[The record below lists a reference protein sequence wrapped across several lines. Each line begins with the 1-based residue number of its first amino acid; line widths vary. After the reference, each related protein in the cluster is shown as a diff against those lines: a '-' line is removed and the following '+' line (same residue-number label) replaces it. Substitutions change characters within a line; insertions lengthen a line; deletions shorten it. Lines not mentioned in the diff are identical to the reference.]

1 MILSPATLGMLG
13 GGQLGRFFV
22 SAAHE
27 MGYKVWVLDP
37 DPHSPAGLIA
47 DRHLVAAYDDYAAL
61 DALGAECA
69 AVTTEFENVP
79 ANTLDYLS
87 KFIPVHPAASAVA
100 VCQNRIAEKTF
111 LADNGLPH
119 GPFAVI
125 RGEDDIRAADARLFP
140 AVLKVARF
148 GYDGKGQARVADR
161 DEALAAFQRFRAEPC
176 VLEKMLTLDF
186 EVSVVLARDEA
197 GTVRAFPASENR
209 HRNGILDIT
218 IAPAPAL
225 VGLHA
230 PTEPGAQS
238 DSQPLAG
245 KRAEHIAERI
255 AERLGYVGTLGVEFF
270 VCAGELFV
278 NEMAP
283 RPHNSGHHTIDA
295 CDVSQYEQQV
305 RALCGLAL
313 ATPRQHS
320 AAVMVN
326 LLGELWYEDG
336 KGHGPYRE
344 PDWSLLHAVP
354 GLRLHL
360 YAKHHARAGR
370 KMGHFVVIGDDPAQ
384 VLERAL
390 QARAAIGIH
399 DE

>member
-1 MILSPATLGMLG
+1 MILPPATLGMLG

-47 DRHLVAAYDDYAAL
+47 DRHLVAAYTDYAAL
-61 DALGAECA
+61 DEFAEGCA

-79 ANTLDYLS
+79 ADTLDYLA
-87 KFIPVHPAASAVA
+87 KFVPVRPSAAAVA

-111 LADNGLPH
+111 LRDHGLPH

-125 RGEDDIRAADARLFP
+125 RAEADIENANAGLFP

-161 DEALAAFQRFRAEPC
+161 AEALHAFRQFRNEPC
-176 VLEKMLTLDF
+176 VLEKMLSLDY

-197 GTVRAFPASENR
+197 GRVAAFPPGENSHR
-209 HRNGILDIT
+209 HGILDVT
-218 IAPAPAL
+218 IAPARAS
-225 VGLHA
+225 A
-230 PTEPGAQS
+230 CQRDSAQ
-238 DSQPLAG
+238 
-245 KRAEHIAERI
+245 EIAERI
-255 AERLGYVGTLGVEFF
+255 AAALDYVGTLGVEFF
-270 VCAGELFV
+270 VCRGELLV

-283 RPHNSGHHTIDA
+283 RPHNSGHHTLDA
-295 CDVSQYEQQV
+295 CVASQYDQQA
-305 RALCGLAL
+305 RALCGLPLGEA
-313 ATPRQHS
+313 RHHS

-326 LLGELWYEDG
+326 LLGELWYEGGDPH
-336 KGHGPYRE
+336 GHYRE
-344 PDWSLLHAVP
+344 PDWSALAAFPNLK
-354 GLRLHL
+354 LHL

-370 KMGHFVVIGDDPAQ
+370 KMGHFTVVGEDPVQ
-384 VLERAL
+384 VLETAL
-390 QARAAIGIH
+390 AARVAIGIR

>member
-1 MILSPATLGMLG
+1 MILPPATLGMLG

-27 MGYKVWVLDP
+27 LGYKVWVLDP

-47 DRHLVAAYDDYAAL
+47 DRHLVAAYDDYVAL
-61 DALGAECA
+61 DTLGSECA

-79 ANTLDYLS
+79 ADTLDYLT
-87 KFIPVHPAASAVA
+87 KFISVHPAASAVA
-100 VCQNRIAEKTF
+100 VCQNRIAEKSF

-119 GPFAVI
+119 GPFAAI
-125 RGEDDIRAADARLFP
+125 RSEDDIRNANAGLFP

-161 DEALAAFQRFRAEPC
+161 DEAVAAFQHFKGEPC

-197 GTVRAFPASENR
+197 GNVRCFPTGENR
-209 HRNGILDIT
+209 HRNGILDVT
-218 IAPAPAL
+218 IAPAQASACL
-225 VGLHA
+225 RDN
-230 PTEPGAQS
+230 AQ
-238 DSQPLAG
+238 
-245 KRAEHIAERI
+245 EIAERI
-255 AERLGYVGTLGVEFF
+255 ADKLGYVGTLGVEFF
-270 VCAGELFV
+270 VCRGELFV

-305 RALCGLAL
+305 RALCGLPL

-336 KGHGPYRE
+336 KGHGTYRE
-344 PDWSLLHAVP
+344 PDWSVLHAVP

-360 YAKHHARAGR
+360 YGKHHARPGR
-370 KMGHFVVIGDDPAQ
+370 KMGHFVVTGANAEA
-384 VLERAL
+384 VLGHAL
-390 QARAAIGIH
+390 AARAAIGIR

>member
-1 MILSPATLGMLG
+1 MILPPATLGMLG

-37 DPHSPAGLIA
+37 DSHSPAGLVA
-47 DRHLVAAYDDYAAL
+47 DRHLIAAYDDYVAL
-61 DALGAECA
+61 DTLGAECA

-79 ANTLDYLS
+79 ADTLDYLS

-111 LADNGLPH
+111 LAEHGLPH

-125 RGEDDIRAADARLFP
+125 RGEDDIRAADAGLFP

-161 DEALAAFQRFRAEPC
+161 EQALAAFQHFKAEPC

-209 HRNGILDIT
+209 HRNGILDVT
-218 IAPAPAL
+218 IAPALAL
-225 VGLHA
+225 ASLSADMQG
-230 PTEPGAQS
+230 S
-238 DSQPLAG
+238 
-245 KRAEHIAERI
+245 AERI
-255 AERLGYVGTLGVEFF
+255 AERIADKLGYVGTLGVEFF
-270 VCAGELFV
+270 VCGGELFV

-326 LLGELWYEDG
+326 VLGELWYEDG
-336 KGHGPYRE
+336 KGHGTYRE
-344 PDWSLLHAVP
+344 PDWSVLHAVP

-390 QARAAIGIH
+390 QARAAIGIR

>member
-1 MILSPATLGMLG
+1 
-13 GGQLGRFFV
+13 
-22 SAAHE
+22 
-27 MGYKVWVLDP
+27 
-37 DPHSPAGLIA
+37 
-47 DRHLVAAYDDYAAL
+47 
-61 DALGAECA
+61 
-69 AVTTEFENVP
+69 
-79 ANTLDYLS
+79 
-87 KFIPVHPAASAVA
+87 
-100 VCQNRIAEKTF
+100 
-111 LADNGLPH
+111 
-119 GPFAVI
+119 
-125 RGEDDIRAADARLFP
+125 
-140 AVLKVARF
+140 
-148 GYDGKGQARVADR
+148 
-161 DEALAAFQRFRAEPC
+161 
-176 VLEKMLTLDF
+176 MLTLDF

-197 GTVRAFPASENR
+197 GTVRAFPPGENR
-209 HRNGILDIT
+209 HRNGILDVT
-218 IAPAPAL
+218 IAPAQAL
-225 VGLHA
+225 ASLSADMQG
-230 PTEPGAQS
+230 S
-238 DSQPLAG
+238 
-245 KRAEHIAERI
+245 AERI
-255 AERLGYVGTLGVEFF
+255 AERIADKLGYVGTLGVEFF
-270 VCAGELFV
+270 VCGGELFV

-313 ATPRQHS
+313 ASPRQHS

-336 KGHGPYRE
+336 KGHGTYRE

-390 QARAAIGIH
+390 QARAAIGIR

>member
-1 MILSPATLGMLG
+1 MILPPATLGMLG

-47 DRHLVAAYDDYAAL
+47 DRHLVAAYDDYLAL
-61 DALGAECA
+61 DTLGNECA

-79 ANTLDYLS
+79 ADTLDYLA

-125 RGEDDIRAADARLFP
+125 RSEDDVRNANAGLFP
-140 AVLKVARF
+140 AILKVARF

-161 DEALAAFQRFRAEPC
+161 DEAVAAFQHFKGEPC
-176 VLEKMLTLDF
+176 VLEKMLALDY

-197 GTVRAFPASENR
+197 GTVRAFPAGENR
-209 HRNGILDIT
+209 HRNGILDVT
-218 IAPAPAL
+218 IAPARASACL
-225 VGLHA
+225 RDN
-230 PTEPGAQS
+230 AQ
-238 DSQPLAG
+238 
-245 KRAEHIAERI
+245 EIAERI
-255 AERLGYVGTLGVEFF
+255 ANKLGYIGTLGVEFF
-270 VCAGELFV
+270 VCRGELVV

-305 RALCGLAL
+305 RALCGLPL

-336 KGHGPYRE
+336 KGEAGKNHGAYRE
-344 PDWSLLHAVP
+344 PDWSVLHAVP

-360 YAKHHARAGR
+360 YGKHHARPGR
-370 KMGHFVVIGDDPAQ
+370 KMGHFVVTGDDAEA

-390 QARAAIGIH
+390 AARAAIGIR

>member
-1 MILSPATLGMLG
+1 MILPPATLGMLG

-37 DPHSPAGLIA
+37 DPNSPAGLIA
-47 DRHLVAAYDDYAAL
+47 DRHLVAAYDDYVAL
-61 DALGAECA
+61 DTLGAGCA

-79 ANTLDYLS
+79 ADTLDYLA

-125 RGEDDIRAADARLFP
+125 RSENDIRNANAGLFP
-140 AVLKVARF
+140 AILKVARF

-161 DEALAAFQRFRAEPC
+161 DEAVKAFQHFKGEPC
-176 VLEKMLTLDF
+176 VLEQMLTLDY

-197 GTVRAFPASENR
+197 GKVRAFQTGENR

-218 IAPAPAL
+218 IAPARASACL
-225 VGLHA
+225 RDN
-230 PTEPGAQS
+230 AQ
-238 DSQPLAG
+238 
-245 KRAEHIAERI
+245 EIAERI
-255 AERLGYVGTLGVEFF
+255 ADKLGYVGTLGVEFF
-270 VCAGELFV
+270 VCRGELVV

-295 CDVSQYEQQV
+295 CDASQYEQQV
-305 RALCGLAL
+305 RALCGLPL

-326 LLGELWYEDG
+326 LLGELWHEG
-336 KGHGPYRE
+336 GHASGAYRE
-344 PDWSLLHAVP
+344 PDWSVLHAVP

-360 YAKHHARAGR
+360 YGKHHARPGR
-370 KMGHFVVIGDDPAQ
+370 KMGHFTVTGDDAET
-384 VLERAL
+384 VLQRAL
-390 QARAAIGIH
+390 QARAAIGIR

>member
-1 MILSPATLGMLG
+1 MILPPATLGMLG

-47 DRHLVAAYDDYAAL
+47 DRHLVAAYDDYVAL
-61 DALGAECA
+61 DTLGSECA

-79 ANTLDYLS
+79 ADTLDYLT

-111 LADNGLPH
+111 LADHGLPH

-125 RGEDDIRAADARLFP
+125 RGEDDVRNANAGLFP
-140 AVLKVARF
+140 AILKVARF

-161 DEALAAFQRFRAEPC
+161 DEALAAFQHFKGEPC
-176 VLEKMLTLDF
+176 VLEKMLALDY

-197 GTVRAFPASENR
+197 GNVRAFPAGENR
-209 HRNGILDIT
+209 HRNGILDVT
-218 IAPAPAL
+218 IAPARASACL
-225 VGLHA
+225 RDN
-230 PTEPGAQS
+230 AQ
-238 DSQPLAG
+238 
-245 KRAEHIAERI
+245 EIAERI
-255 AERLGYVGTLGVEFF
+255 ADKLGYVGTLGVEFF
-270 VCAGELFV
+270 VCRGELVV

-305 RALCGLAL
+305 RALCGLPL

-336 KGHGPYRE
+336 KGHGTYRE
-344 PDWSLLHAVP
+344 PDWSVLHAVP

-360 YAKHHARAGR
+360 YGKHHARPGR
-370 KMGHFVVIGDDPAQ
+370 KMGHFVVTGDDAEA

-390 QARAAIGIH
+390 AARAAIGIR

>member
-1 MILSPATLGMLG
+1 MILPPATLGMLG

-37 DPHSPAGLIA
+37 DPHSPAGLLA
-47 DRHLVAAYDDYAAL
+47 DRHLIAAYDDYQAL
-61 DALGAECA
+61 DEFAAGCA

-79 ANTLDYLS
+79 ADTLDYLA
-87 KFIPVHPAASAVA
+87 KFLPVHPAASAVA
-100 VCQNRIAEKTF
+100 VCQNRIAEKSF

-119 GPFAVI
+119 GPFAAI
-125 RGEDDIRAADARLFP
+125 RNEDDIRSANAGLFP

-161 DEALAAFQRFRAEPC
+161 DEALAAFQQFKGEPC

-197 GTVRAFPASENR
+197 GQVQCFPVSENR
-209 HRNGILDIT
+209 HRNGILDVT
-218 IAPAPAL
+218 IAPAQASACL
-225 VGLHA
+225 CDN
-230 PTEPGAQS
+230 AQ
-238 DSQPLAG
+238 
-245 KRAEHIAERI
+245 EVAERI
-255 AERLGYVGTLGVEFF
+255 ASKLAYVGTLGVEFF
-270 VCAGELFV
+270 VCRGELFV

-305 RALCGLAL
+305 RALCGLPL
-313 ATPRQHS
+313 ARPRQHS

-336 KGHGPYRE
+336 KGHGTYRE
-344 PDWSLLHAVP
+344 PDWSVLHAVP

-360 YAKHHARAGR
+360 YAKHHARPGR
-370 KMGHFVVIGDDPAQ
+370 KMGHFVVTGDDAAQ

-390 QARAAIGIH
+390 QARAAIGIR

>member
-1 MILSPATLGMLG
+1 MILPPATLGMLG

-37 DPHSPAGLIA
+37 DPHSPAGLVA
-47 DRHLVAAYDDYAAL
+47 DRHLIAAYDDYVAL
-61 DALGAECA
+61 DTLGAECA

-79 ANTLDYLS
+79 ADTLDYLS

-111 LADNGLPH
+111 LAEHGLPH

-125 RGEDDIRAADARLFP
+125 RGEDDIRAADAGLFP

-161 DEALAAFQRFRAEPC
+161 EQALAAFQHFKGEPC

-209 HRNGILDIT
+209 HRNGILDVT
-218 IAPAPAL
+218 IAPALAL
-225 VGLHA
+225 ASLSADMQG
-230 PTEPGAQS
+230 S
-238 DSQPLAG
+238 
-245 KRAEHIAERI
+245 AERI
-255 AERLGYVGTLGVEFF
+255 AERIADKLGYVGTLGVEFF
-270 VCAGELFV
+270 VCGGELFV

-283 RPHNSGHHTIDA
+283 RPNNSGHHTIDA

-336 KGHGPYRE
+336 KGHGTYRE

-390 QARAAIGIH
+390 QARAAIGIR

>member
-1 MILSPATLGMLG
+1 MILPPATLGMLG

-27 MGYKVWVLDP
+27 MGYQVWVLDP
-37 DPHSPAGLIA
+37 DPHSPAGRIA
-47 DRHLVAAYDDYAAL
+47 DRHLVADYGDFAAL
-61 DALGAECA
+61 DQLAQGCG

-79 ANTLDYLS
+79 AETLDYLA
-87 KFIPVHPAASAVA
+87 KFQPVRPGAQAVA

-111 LADNGLPH
+111 LRDNGLPH

-125 RGEDDIRAADARLFP
+125 RGEADIEAAGADLFP

-161 DEALAAFQRFRAEPC
+161 AQALHAFHQLNNEPC
-176 VLEKMLTLDF
+176 VLEKMLTLDY

-197 GTVRAFPASENR
+197 GRVVAFPPGENS
-209 HRNGILDIT
+209 HRRGILDVT
-218 IAPAPAL
+218 IAPARA
-225 VGLHA
+225 A
-230 PTEPGAQS
+230 ACQRDSAQ
-238 DSQPLAG
+238 Q
-245 KRAEHIAERI
+245 IAERI
-255 AERLGYVGTLGVEFF
+255 AEKLGYIGTLGVEFF
-270 VCAGELFV
+270 VCRGELLV

-295 CDVSQYEQQV
+295 CDTSQYDQQV
-305 RALCGLAL
+305 RALCGLPLGVA
-313 ATPRQHS
+313 RQHS

-326 LLGELWYEDG
+326 LLGELWYEGGDP
-336 KGHGPYRE
+336 HGAYRE
-344 PDWSLLHAVP
+344 PDWSLLAAYP

-360 YAKHHARAGR
+360 YGKHHARPGR
-370 KMGHFVVIGDDPAQ
+370 KMGHFTVVGADPAQ
-384 VLERAL
+384 VQATAL
-390 QARAAIGIH
+390 AARAAIGIR

>member
-1 MILSPATLGMLG
+1 MILPPATLGMLG

-37 DPHSPAGLIA
+37 DPHSPAGMIA
-47 DRHLVAAYDDYAAL
+47 DHHLVAAYEDYVAL
-61 DALGAECA
+61 DALAAECA

-79 ANTLDYLS
+79 ADTLDYLA

-111 LADNGLPH
+111 LADNAVPH
-119 GPFAVI
+119 GPFAVV
-125 RGEDDIRAADARLFP
+125 RGDDDIRNAVDGLFP

-148 GYDGKGQARVADR
+148 GYDGKGQARVANR
-161 DEALAAFQRFRAEPC
+161 DEALLAFQHFKGEPC
-176 VLEKMLTLDF
+176 VLERMLQLDY

-197 GTVRAFPASENR
+197 GTVCCFPAGENR
-209 HRNGILDIT
+209 HRHGILDVT
-218 IAPAPAL
+218 IAPAQDSACVSAEVQL
-225 VGLHA
+225 R
-230 PTEPGAQS
+230 AQ
-238 DSQPLAG
+238 D
-245 KRAEHIAERI
+245 I
-255 AERLGYVGTLGVEFF
+255 AERLAGKLGYIGTLGVEFF
-270 VCAGELFV
+270 VCDGELFV

-305 RALCGLAL
+305 RALCGLPL
-313 ATPRQHS
+313 ARPRQHS
-320 AAVMVN
+320 TAVMVN
-326 LLGELWYEDG
+326 LLGELWYEDH
-336 KGHGPYRE
+336 KGHGAYRE
-344 PDWSLLHAVP
+344 PDWSVLHAVP

-360 YAKHHARAGR
+360 YGKHHARPGR
-370 KMGHFVVIGDDPAQ
+370 KMGHFTVTGDDAAQ
-384 VLERAL
+384 VLELAL
-390 QARAAIGIH
+390 QARAAIGIR

>member
-1 MILSPATLGMLG
+1 MILPPATLGMLG

-37 DPHSPAGLIA
+37 DPHSPAGLLA
-47 DRHLVAAYDDYAAL
+47 DRHLIAAYDDYQAL
-61 DALGAECA
+61 DEFAAGCA

-79 ANTLDYLS
+79 ADTLDYLA
-87 KFIPVHPAASAVA
+87 KFLPVHPAASAVA
-100 VCQNRIAEKTF
+100 VCQNRIAEKSF
-111 LADNGLPH
+111 LADNGLPY
-119 GPFAVI
+119 GPFAAI
-125 RGEDDIRAADARLFP
+125 RNEDDIRSANAGLFP

-161 DEALAAFQRFRAEPC
+161 EEALAAFQQFKGEPC

-197 GTVRAFPASENR
+197 GQVQCFPVSENR
-209 HRNGILDIT
+209 HRNGILDVT
-218 IAPAPAL
+218 IAPAQASACL
-225 VGLHA
+225 RDN
-230 PTEPGAQS
+230 AQ
-238 DSQPLAG
+238 
-245 KRAEHIAERI
+245 EVAERI
-255 AERLGYVGTLGVEFF
+255 ASKLAYVGTLGVEFF
-270 VCAGELFV
+270 VCRGELFV

-305 RALCGLAL
+305 RALCGLPL
-313 ATPRQHS
+313 ARPRQHS
-320 AAVMVN
+320 IAVMVN

-336 KGHGPYRE
+336 KGHGTYRE

-360 YAKHHARAGR
+360 YAKHHARPGR
-370 KMGHFVVIGDDPAQ
+370 KMGHFVVTGDDAAQ

-390 QARAAIGIH
+390 QARTAIGIR

>member
-1 MILSPATLGMLG
+1 MILPPATLGMLG

-27 MGYKVWVLDP
+27 LGYKVWVLDP

-47 DRHLVAAYDDYAAL
+47 DRHLVAAYDDYVAL
-61 DALGAECA
+61 DALGSECA

-79 ANTLDYLS
+79 ADTLDYLT

-100 VCQNRIAEKTF
+100 VCQNRIAEKSF

-119 GPFAVI
+119 GPFAAI
-125 RGEDDIRAADARLFP
+125 RSEDDIRNANAGLFP

-161 DEALAAFQRFRAEPC
+161 DEAVAAFQHFKGEPC

-186 EVSVVLARDEA
+186 EVSVVLARDEV
-197 GTVRAFPASENR
+197 GNVRCFPTGENR
-209 HRNGILDIT
+209 HRNGILDVT
-218 IAPAPAL
+218 IAPAQASACL
-225 VGLHA
+225 RDN
-230 PTEPGAQS
+230 AQ
-238 DSQPLAG
+238 
-245 KRAEHIAERI
+245 EIAERI
-255 AERLGYVGTLGVEFF
+255 ADKLGYVGTLGVEFF
-270 VCAGELFV
+270 VCRGELFV

-305 RALCGLAL
+305 RALCGLPL

-336 KGHGPYRE
+336 KGHGTYRE
-344 PDWSLLHAVP
+344 PDWSVLHAVP

-360 YAKHHARAGR
+360 YGKHHARPGR
-370 KMGHFVVIGDDPAQ
+370 KMGHFVVTGANTEA
-384 VLERAL
+384 VLGHAL
-390 QARAAIGIH
+390 AARAAIGIR

>member
-1 MILSPATLGMLG
+1 MILPPATLGMLG

-47 DRHLVAAYDDYAAL
+47 DRHLVAAYDDYVAL
-61 DALGAECA
+61 DTLGSECA

-79 ANTLDYLS
+79 ADTLDYLS

-125 RGEDDIRAADARLFP
+125 RSEDEVRAANAGLFP
-140 AVLKVARF
+140 AILKVARF

-161 DEALAAFQRFRAEPC
+161 DAAVAAFQHFKGEPC
-176 VLEKMLTLDF
+176 VLEKMLALDY

-197 GTVRAFPASENR
+197 GTVRCFPTGENR
-209 HRNGILDIT
+209 HRNGILDVT
-218 IAPAPAL
+218 IAPARASACL
-225 VGLHA
+225 RDN
-230 PTEPGAQS
+230 AQ
-238 DSQPLAG
+238 
-245 KRAEHIAERI
+245 EIAERI
-255 AERLGYVGTLGVEFF
+255 ADKLGYVGTLGVEFF
-270 VCAGELFV
+270 VCRGELVV

-305 RALCGLAL
+305 RALTGLPL

-336 KGHGPYRE
+336 KGHGAYRE
-344 PDWSLLHAVP
+344 PDWSVLHAVP

-360 YAKHHARAGR
+360 YGKHHARPGR
-370 KMGHFVVIGDDPAQ
+370 KMGHFVVTGDDAGA

-390 QARAAIGIH
+390 GARAAIGIR

>member
-1 MILSPATLGMLG
+1 MILPPAALGMLG

-27 MGYKVWVLDP
+27 MGYRVWVLDP

-61 DALGAECA
+61 DTMGAGCA

-79 ANTLDYLS
+79 AGTLDYLA
-87 KFIPVHPAASAVA
+87 KFMPVHPAASAVA
-100 VCQNRIAEKTF
+100 VCQDRIAEKTF

-119 GPFAVI
+119 GPCAMI
-125 RGEDDIRAADARLFP
+125 RSEDDVRNANAGLFP

-161 DEALAAFQRFRAEPC
+161 DAAVAAFQHFKGEPC
-176 VLEKMLTLDF
+176 VLEKLLTLDY
-186 EVSVVLARDEA
+186 EVSVVLARGDA
-197 GTVRAFPASENR
+197 GEVRCFPTGENR

-218 IAPAPAL
+218 LAPARASACL
-225 VGLHA
+225 RGD
-230 PTEPGAQS
+230 AQ
-238 DSQPLAG
+238 QV
-245 KRAEHIAERI
+245 AERI
-255 AERLGYVGTLGVEFF
+255 AEKLGYVGTLGVEFF
-270 VCAGELFV
+270 VCRGELFV

-295 CDVSQYEQQV
+295 CDASQYEQQV
-305 RALCGLAL
+305 RALCGLPL
-313 ATPRQHS
+313 AVPRQHS

-336 KGHGPYRE
+336 KGHGAYRE
-344 PDWSLLHAVP
+344 PDWSALHAVP

-360 YAKHHARAGR
+360 YGKHHARPGR
-370 KMGHFVVIGDDPAQ
+370 KMGHFTVTGDDADA
-384 VLERAL
+384 VLRRAL
-390 QARAAIGIH
+390 QARAAIGIR

>member
-1 MILSPATLGMLG
+1 MILPPATLGMLG

-37 DPHSPAGLIA
+37 DPHSPAGLLA
-47 DRHLVAAYDDYAAL
+47 DRHLIAAYDDYQAL
-61 DALGAECA
+61 DEFAAGCA

-79 ANTLDYLS
+79 ADTLDYLA
-87 KFIPVHPAASAVA
+87 KFLPVHPAASAVA
-100 VCQNRIAEKTF
+100 VCQNRIAEKSF

-119 GPFAVI
+119 GPFAAI
-125 RGEDDIRAADARLFP
+125 RNEDDIRSANAGLFP

-161 DEALAAFQRFRAEPC
+161 DEALAAFQQFKGEPC

-197 GTVRAFPASENR
+197 GQVQCFPVSENR
-209 HRNGILDIT
+209 HRNGILDVT
-218 IAPAPAL
+218 IAPAQASACL
-225 VGLHA
+225 RDN
-230 PTEPGAQS
+230 AQ
-238 DSQPLAG
+238 
-245 KRAEHIAERI
+245 EVAERI
-255 AERLGYVGTLGVEFF
+255 ASKLAYVGTLGVEFF
-270 VCAGELFV
+270 VCRGELFV

-305 RALCGLAL
+305 RALCGLPL
-313 ATPRQHS
+313 ARPRQHS
-320 AAVMVN
+320 VAVMVN

-336 KGHGPYRE
+336 KGHGTYRE

-360 YAKHHARAGR
+360 YAKHHARPGR
-370 KMGHFVVIGDDPAQ
+370 KMGHFVVTGDDAAQ

-390 QARAAIGIH
+390 QARAAIGIR

>member
-1 MILSPATLGMLG
+1 MILPPATLGMLG

-27 MGYKVWVLDP
+27 LGYKVWVLDP

-47 DRHLVAAYDDYAAL
+47 DRHLVAAYDDYVAL
-61 DALGAECA
+61 DTLGSECA
-69 AVTTEFENVP
+69 AVTNESRTDP
-79 ANTLDYLS
+79 PDTLDYLT

-100 VCQNRIAEKTF
+100 VCQNRIAEKSF

-119 GPFAVI
+119 GPFAAI
-125 RGEDDIRAADARLFP
+125 RSEDDIRNANAGLFP

-161 DEALAAFQRFRAEPC
+161 DEAVAAFQHFKGEPC

-197 GTVRAFPASENR
+197 GNVRCFPTGENR
-209 HRNGILDIT
+209 HRNGILDVT
-218 IAPAPAL
+218 IAPAQASACL
-225 VGLHA
+225 RDN
-230 PTEPGAQS
+230 AQ
-238 DSQPLAG
+238 
-245 KRAEHIAERI
+245 EIAERI
-255 AERLGYVGTLGVEFF
+255 ADKLGYVGTLGVEFF
-270 VCAGELFV
+270 VCRGELFV

-305 RALCGLAL
+305 RALCGLPL
-313 ATPRQHS
+313 AAPRQHS

-336 KGHGPYRE
+336 KGHGTYRE
-344 PDWSLLHAVP
+344 PDWSVLHAVP

-360 YAKHHARAGR
+360 YGKHHARPGR
-370 KMGHFVVIGDDPAQ
+370 KMGHFVVTGANTEA
-384 VLERAL
+384 VLGHAL
-390 QARAAIGIH
+390 AARAAIGIR